1 MAMERKTYLFGVHH
15 LRAFAIVNIMFVH
28 LWVVPPSAVGAG
40 TASLIDMF
48 RESLFHDSTV
58 YFLFISGFLF
68 YYLSENFS
76 IRRYFVSKLSFVFSP
91 YLIYT
96 LFLTIY
102 SGIALIRDGHISSFL
117 SRLLSNVLLGKAVL
131 PYWYIPF
138 IMTIFLISP
147 LLLKVP
153 KKAYPVIA
161 IAAFVLPLSGTR
173 TYSDIS
179 IGQYV
184 FFLPVYVL
192 GVCSAVYYSEML
204 LLVKRFKKALL
215 AIVVASLVLVFVFI
229 GRPYLGPFNIYEALQ
244 YLNKITVTFLALS
257 WLTNREPFRIRI
269 LDLLAEY
276 SFPLYFSHAI
286 ANVTISRML
295 YSSMSRLV
303 TPSSSLV
310 VVVPLSILFVV
321 CRIALTLLVCMTAKR
336 LLGKY
341 SRYFIGT

>member
-1 MAMERKTYLFGVHH
+1 MERKPFLFGVHH
-15 LRAFAIVNIMFVH
+15 LRAFATVNIMFVH
-28 LWVVPPSAVGAG
+28 LWVVPPSALGAG
-40 TASLIDMF
+40 TASLIDML

-76 IRRYFVSKLSFVFSP
+76 VRRYFVSKLSFVFSP

-96 LFLTIY
+96 LLLTIY
-102 SGIALIRDGHISSFL
+102 SGFALIRDGYVYSFL
-117 SRLLSNVLLGKAVL
+117 SRLLNNVLLGKVEI

-138 IMTIFLISP
+138 IMPLFLISP

-153 KKAYPVIA
+153 KKAYPAIA
-161 IAAFVLPLSGTR
+161 IAAFVLPISGTR
-173 TYSDIS
+173 TDTDIS

-192 GVCSAVYYSEML
+192 GVCSALYYSEML
-204 LLVKRFKKALL
+204 LLVKRFKKAFL
-215 AIVVASLVLVFVFI
+215 AIAVASFVLVFVFI

-244 YLNKITVTFLALS
+244 YLNKITITFLVLS

-276 SFPLYFSHAI
+276 SFPMYFMHTI
-286 ANVTISRML
+286 ANANISRL
-295 YSSMSRLV
+295 FYSSISRLV

-341 SRYFIGT
+341 SRYFIGA